1 MTKYSWREFG
11 ACIKLESRFLARR
24 RGRCEIIN
32 VMLLWNE
39 KLATGSPVIDE
50 QHRELIRHLN
60 AFEGMLIKTNPT
72 TQDIAIIIEFLDF
85 LEKYVDAHFSY
96 EEDCMERYR
105 CPVHQKNVH
114 AHQQF
119 RDLFQKFKLSARKE
133 GFRLPMLT
141 ELNQVINVW
150 IQEHILAV
158 DTTLKPCLVAAA

>member
-1 MTKYSWREFG
+1 M
-11 ACIKLESRFLARR
+11 LEPRFQTRR
-24 RGRCEIIN
+24 RGLRETII

-39 KLATGSPVIDE
+39 KFATGSPVIDE

-60 AFEGMLIKTNPT
+60 EFEGMLIKTNPT
-72 TQDIAIIIEFLDF
+72 TQDIVVIIEFLDF

-96 EEDCMERYR
+96 EEDCMERHR

-119 RDLFQKFKLSARKE
+119 RELFQKFKRSARKE

-158 DTTLKPCLVAAA
+158 DTSLKPCLASAA